1 MTAVF
6 ITSELTFIHNNWC
19 GEEKHYFQVNSNDMV
34 GGKMQQQQTHSNT
47 QRKNESIKTKK
58 KTQLIANKNK
68 KKTNW
73 GKNPVTK
80 PSLPLP
86 KHNNS

>member
-19 GEEKHYFQVNSNDMV
+19 EEEKHYFQVNSNDMV

-58 KTQLIANKNK
+58 KHNWLQTKTK
-68 KKTNW
+68 KKLTEE
-73 GKNPVTK
+73 KIP
-80 PSLPLP
+80 
-86 KHNNS
+86 